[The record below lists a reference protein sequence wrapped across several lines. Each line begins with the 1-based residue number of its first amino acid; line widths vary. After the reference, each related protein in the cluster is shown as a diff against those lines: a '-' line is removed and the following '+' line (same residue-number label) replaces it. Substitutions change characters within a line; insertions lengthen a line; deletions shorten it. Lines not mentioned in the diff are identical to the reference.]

1 MECPF
6 PGMDPYLEHP
16 ALWPDV
22 HNSLIAAIRDAI
34 SPRVAPRYYVSLE
47 SRAYM
52 MTPDD
57 VVFVG
62 RPDIAVIP
70 RPPFSA
76 STPAEPSAESGVAT
90 IEVDVPMTDRVKET
104 YLEVREVG
112 TGLMVTVLEIL
123 SPSNKI
129 HPEGRRLY
137 ESKRAQILETRTNLV
152 EIDLLRAGEPMRT
165 IGGGPRAWTDYRILV
180 SRSWRRPKATLYA
193 FGIRAAIPT
202 FPLPLREGEEDV
214 PVDLN
219 AILHAL
225 YERAHYDLRLD
236 DTRAAIPP
244 LSEAD
249 ADWARGLVGG

>member
-22 HNSLIAAIRDAI
+22 HNSLIAAIRDAV

-47 SRAYM
+47 SRAYR
-52 MTPDD
+52 MTSDD
-57 VVFVG
+57 VVLVG

-70 RPPFSA
+70 RPPYSPA
-76 STPAEPSAESGVAT
+76 TPAESSTGSGVAT
-90 IEVDVPMTDRVKET
+90 LEVDVPMTDQVKET

-112 TGLMVTVLEIL
+112 TGLIVTVIEIL

-137 ESKRAQILETRTNLV
+137 ESKRAEILETRTNLV
-152 EIDLLRAGEPMRT
+152 EIDLIRAGEPMRV
-165 IGGGPRAWTDYRILV
+165 IGGGAEAWADYRILV
-180 SRSWRRPKATLYA
+180 SRGWRRPRSTLIA
-193 FGIRAAIPT
+193 FGVRAAIPT

-219 AILHAL
+219 AILHDL
-225 YERAHYDLRLD
+225 YARANYSLRLD
-236 DTRAAIPP
+236 YSRPAVPP
-244 LSEAD
+244 LPEAD
-249 ADWARGLVGG
+249 AAWARGLVG

>member
-6 PGMDPYLEHP
+6 PGMDPHLEHP

-34 SPRVAPRYYVSLE
+34 APRITPRDYVSLE

-57 VVFVG
+57 VVLVG
-62 RPDIAVIP
+62 RSDIAVIP
-70 RPPFSA
+70 RPPYSGGEVG
-76 STPAEPSAESGVAT
+76 EPSTDEGVAVLD
-90 IEVDVPMTDRVKET
+90 VDVPMAESPNET
-104 YLEVREVG
+104 YLEVREAH
-112 TGLMVTVLEIL
+112 TGIVVTILEIL
-123 SPSNKI
+123 SPANKI
-129 HPEGRRLY
+129 HSEGRKPH
-137 ESKRAQILETRTNLV
+137 ESKRMRIFDSRTNLV
-152 EIDLLRAGEPMRT
+152 EIDLLRDGRPLAVVGAKGR
-165 IGGGPRAWTDYRILV
+165 TDYRILV
-180 SRSWRRPKATLYA
+180 SRSWDRPKAKLYT
-193 FGIRAAIPT
+193 FGVRAAIPA

-225 YERAHYDLRLD
+225 YERANYNLRLD
-236 DTRAAIPP
+236 YGCPAVPP

-249 ADWARGLVGG
+249 AAWARGRIGG